1 MIEMLK
7 DLYAVLVTPFGAN
20 GEIDEASLDSLVEFY
35 LERKV
40 HGLVILSVMGEGAL
54 LSEEERIRV
63 ATRVLSRVDNR
74 VPVVIGISGSGAK
87 IASTFGQRLVDLGA
101 SALLV
106 APPLM
111 STPSMDIVATHYST
125 VASAAKVPIVVL
137 DYPPLAGKMP
147 VSFLK
152 KLVDEIEFVCA
163 VKLEDVPT
171 SLKITQ
177 IRAAVGNRLRIF
189 GGFGGV
195 YCLQELERGS
205 DGLMTGYAYPEHL
218 LAILKKFQAGDLVGA
233 FDEYKRWLPLLI
245 YEGQFGIGIALR
257 KEILKQRGALACAT
271 VRSPTA
277 TIDEQTRVELKRLL
291 TQVGTQEVISV

>member
-7 DLYAVLVTPFGAN
+7 DLYAVLVTPFKTN
-20 GEIDEASLDSLVEFY
+20 GEIDDASLDSLVEFY

-54 LSEEERIRV
+54 LSEFERIRV
-63 ATRVLSRVDNR
+63 ATRVLSRVKNR
-74 VPVVIGISGSGAK
+74 VPVVVGVSGNGAK
-87 IASTFGQRLVDLGA
+87 IASTFGHRLVDLGA

-111 STPSMDIVATHYST
+111 STPSLDIVANHYNA
-125 VASAAKVPIVVL
+125 VASATRVPIVVL

-152 KLVDEIEFVCA
+152 RLVDEIEFVCA
-163 VKLEDVPT
+163 VKLEDLPT
-171 SLKITQ
+171 SVKITQ
-177 IRAAVGNRLRIF
+177 IRAAVGNRLRVF
-189 GGFGGV
+189 GGLGGV

-218 LAILKKFQAGDLVGA
+218 QAILNKFRAGDLAGA
-233 FDEYKRWLPLLI
+233 FEEYKHWLPLLI
-245 YEGQFGIGIALR
+245 YEGQFSIGIALR
-257 KEILKQRGALACAT
+257 KEILRQRGAIACAA

-277 TIDEQTRVELKRLL
+277 TIDEQTCVELGRVL
-291 TQVGTQEVISV
+291 TRVGTQEVISV